1 MPFNAEDSQESVLGS
16 LLSSARS
23 LWQLRD
29 FRRFWVAN
37 LVSNLGTS
45 AFVMAMSWLTV

>member
-1 MPFNAEDSQESVLGS
+1 MPLNDEDSQDSVLVR
-16 LLSSARS
+16 LLSGARS

-45 AFVMAMSWLTV
+45 AFVMASRGSR

>member
-1 MPFNAEDSQESVLGS
+1 MPLNAEDSQDSALVR

-29 FRRFWVAN
+29 FRRFWVAS

-45 AFVMAMSWLTV
+45 AFVMASRGSR